1 MNSYDAIVI
10 GAGHNGLVTANY
22 LARAGK
28 RVLVLERRAI
38 PGGQAVT
45 ESFGEGW
52 SVDSL
57 HAGGMLRPDIVRD
70 LGLNIPAPAPQTF
83 TAHTDAGVLRI
94 GPALTDAASIDAI
107 RAFSAADAARWP
119 EFVAFM
125 NTCAQ
130 MLDAAYAV
138 PMPRELPHLDLRRE
152 GLPFAKLGLRLRRLG
167 KRDMFRFIRALPMTS
182 LELFEEWFESPALR
196 AALASVAVHG
206 HTLGPMSAGTG
217 YTLMHNWLNRGGLAA
232 PQHAAGTGT
241 IVRALTE
248 TLLAARGEIR
258 TGSAVQK
265 VLIERSKAVGVQ
277 LASGEEIRADVVFS
291 AADPRHT
298 LLTLAG
304 ERELAPEFAWH
315 VRNIK
320 MRGAV
325 AKIHL
330 RTDGRHGIAP
340 GTHAIAA
347 ALKHVERAYDASKYH
362 EISAAP
368 YLEVNTHGDAVSVH
382 FQYAPYKLKAGD
394 WSTEGKRLE
403 EIALATLAPVFPDLA
418 ASVRGSRVLTP
429 LDLERE
435 YGLTEGDMN
444 HGQLAMDQFFYMRPL
459 PNCSDHHTPIAGLVL
474 CGSGVHGGGGI
485 SGVAGRNAAR
495 QYLGGRVG

>member
-38 PGGQAVT
+38 PGGQAAT

-52 SVDSL
+52 NVDSL
-57 HAGGMLRPDIVRD
+57 HAGGMLRPDIVRE
-70 LGLNIPAPAPQTF
+70 LGLSIPAPAPQTF
-83 TAHTDAGVLRI
+83 TAHTETGALSI
-94 GPALTDAASIDAI
+94 GPALTDAASIAAI
-107 RAFSAADAARWP
+107 AAFSAADAARWP

-125 NTCAQ
+125 NRCAE
-130 MLDAAYAV
+130 MLEAAYAA
-138 PMPRELPHLDLRRE
+138 PMPRELPHVDLRRE
-152 GLPFAKLGLRLRRLG
+152 GLPLAKLALRLRRLG

-196 AALASVAVHG
+196 AALASVAIHG

-217 YTLMHNWLNRGGLAA
+217 FTLMHNWLNRGGLAA
-232 PQHAAGTGT
+232 PQYAAGTGT

-248 TLLAARGEIR
+248 SLLAARGEIR
-258 TGSAVQK
+258 TGSAVQR
-265 VLIERSKAVGVQ
+265 VLIERSRAVGVE
-277 LASGEEIRADVVFS
+277 LAGGEQIRAPVVFS

-298 LLTLAG
+298 LLALAG
-304 ERELAPEFAWH
+304 ERELPPDFCWH
-315 VRNIK
+315 ARNIK

-330 RTDGRHGIAP
+330 RTDGSHGIGP
-340 GTHAIAA
+340 GTHAIAP
-347 ALKHVERAYDASKYH
+347 ALKRLERAYDASKYH
-362 EISAAP
+362 EISESP
-368 YLEVNTHGDAVSVH
+368 YLEVTTRGETVAVH
-382 FQYAPYKLKAGD
+382 FQYAPYRLKDGD
-394 WSTEGKRLE
+394 WASAGKRLE
-403 EIALATLAPVFPDLA
+403 DIALATLAPVFPALA
-418 ASVRGSRVLTP
+418 ASVRASRVLTP

-444 HGQLAMDQFFYMRPL
+444 HGQLAMDQFFFMRPL
-459 PNCSDHHTPIAGLVL
+459 PNWSDHRTPIGALVL
-474 CGSGVHGGGGI
+474 CGSGVHAGGGI
-485 SGVAGRNAAR
+485 SGAAGRNAAK
-495 QYLGGRVG
+495 QYLAGRFA